1 MATTDEVEG
10 TGTVGLPGGAAESL
24 ETGSVDDDFESTCS
38 TPYVSAPSSPCRPFV
53 GNNGCFFSAPTSP
66 VHFFATTFSEELPMA
81 SDHFP
86 ARFSGTTASQS
97 TDFEFAS
104 RLPASGTDSISG
116 PPVTMISADELFL
129 NGKIRPMRLPT
140 HLQKPSPSRGNSPK
154 IGGASGAGAPDDEAT
169 VRGRDLRTKNRSL
182 RRRTRSLS
190 PLRNTEP
197 GWPDFTRVAVEEEEE
212 EERKP
217 ADPAP
222 ATAAAARRSSKRWIS
237 LKDFLYRSKSEGRGY
252 VKEKLSWS
260 ALSFS
265 PSKERKASAAPAT
278 AGSADK
284 PGGVTEKKK
293 KSSVGNG
300 VGKRRIPAPSA
311 HELHYAAKRAQ
322 AEVMRKRTYLPY
334 RQGLLSC
341 LGFSS
346 RNYSIVNGLAKTLH
360 HHPVPSR

>member
-1 MATTDEVEG
+1 MAATNEAG
-10 TGTVGLPGGAAESL
+10 RTGTEGLPGGLAESQ
-24 ETGSVDDDFESTCS
+24 ESGSYDDFESTCS
-38 TPYVSAPSSPCRPFV
+38 TPYVSAPSSPGRPSV
-53 GNNGCFFSAPTSP
+53 ANNGYFFSAPTSP
-66 VHFFATTFSEELPMA
+66 VHYFGTPFLEDPTLEP
-81 SDHFP
+81 DHFP
-86 ARFSGTTASQS
+86 ARISGMIPSPS

-104 RLPASGTDSISG
+104 RLPAAGTNSVSS
-116 PPVTMISADELFL
+116 PPATMISADELFL
-129 NGKIRPMRLPT
+129 NGQIRPMRLPT
-140 HLQKPSPSRGNSPK
+140 HIQKPSPSPGNGPTLGKS
-154 IGGASGAGAPDDEAT
+154 SSVETPDDDAT
-169 VRGRDLRTKNRSL
+169 VRGRDLRSKNRSL

-190 PLRNTEP
+190 PLRNTEL
-197 GWPDFTRVAVEEEEE
+197 GWPDFPRVAVEEEEE

-222 ATAAAARRSSKRWIS
+222 TAASARRSSKRWIS

-265 PSKERKASAAPAT
+265 PSKERKASAATSTTGP
-278 AGSADK
+278 ADK
-284 PGGVTEKKK
+284 PGGGTEKKK
-293 KSSVGNG
+293 KASGGNG
-300 VGKRRIPAPSA
+300 AGKRRIPAPSA

-322 AEVMRKRTYLPY
+322 AEEMRKRTYLPY

-346 RNYSIVNGLAKTLH
+346 RSYSLVNGLAKTLH